1 MAERGRPSEQLGE
14 ILKQK
19 LSRWIIVTVDPL
31 LLIVHLTLIYIVAL
45 VADDLVVEV
54 IERAFQELIA
64 ASSFAAALLRGIKIF
79 SALGVALAYGLHMI
93 YQLYLQARHVVKTT
107 KETEEMG
114 ER

>member
-14 ILKQK
+14 VLKQK

-45 VADDLVVEV
+45 VADDLVAEV

-64 ASSFAAALLRGIKIF
+64 ASSFAAALL
-79 SALGVALAYGLHMI
+79 
-93 YQLYLQARHVVKTT
+93 
-107 KETEEMG
+107 
-114 ER
+114 